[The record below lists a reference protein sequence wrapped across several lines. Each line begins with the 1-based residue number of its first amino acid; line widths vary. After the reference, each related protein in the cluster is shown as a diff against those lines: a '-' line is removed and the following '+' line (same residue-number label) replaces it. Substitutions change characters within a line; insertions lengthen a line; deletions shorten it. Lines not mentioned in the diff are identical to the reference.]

1 MKRNFYLQHPLMAM
15 CDPRMQQLTEKEGLR
30 GLGAYWVIIEKLGM
44 LPEPRARQEYLRPHC
59 DGKKITLAYLL
70 KIIREY
76 GLFELE
82 EDGYFTPKELN
93 PPRKNDEKTAKKGEA
108 EPYSKAK
115 NDEKRQKTP
124 RENAEKQLPKT
135 SNTLENSKLPKT
147 AEKNNKENINNHIKT
162 TAASAAEEETAAD
175 ADRPLPPSDAG
186 GVPPS
191 TSGGAQTTCDGNDDD
206 DNDDGSDRSQDPG
219 HPVRP
224 WREMVDN
231 LTLESSWLDIA
242 CMKSGYGCLLKRHIR
257 EAVKIFKQ
265 HIEAYGKGGNL
276 LEISDVQGYF
286 VNYVSAGSRTSHA
299 LHEALC
305 SLDTKQQAT
314 APPDPYRYELLVDGR
329 RTYLGC
335 PIPDGAPPRPD
346 NTAFWNETTRSW
358 TSQTPPPSSKKPKQ
372 KPG

>member
-1 MKRNFYLQHPLMAM
+1 MY
-15 CDPRMQQLTEKEGLR
+15 DPRMQQLTEKEGLR

-147 AEKNNKENINNHIKT
+147 AEKNNKENINNYIKT
-162 TAASAAEEETAAD
+162 TAASATEEETAAA
-175 ADRPLPPSDAG
+175 ADRSLRPSDAG
-186 GVPPS
+186 GVPPA
-191 TSGGAQTTCDGNDDD
+191 TSGGAQTACDGNGDDD
-206 DNDDGSDRSQDPG
+206 GN
-219 HPVRP
+219 
-224 WREMVDN
+224 
-231 LTLESSWLDIA
+231 
-242 CMKSGYGCLLKRHIR
+242 
-257 EAVKIFKQ
+257 
-265 HIEAYGKGGNL
+265 GGNNGDQSQSRDTPCGRGAKWRTTL
-276 LEISDVQGYF
+276 
-286 VNYVSAGSRTSHA
+286 SAKAPGWTS
-299 LHEALC
+299 LHEKRLRMPAETPHPG
-305 SLDTKQQAT
+305 SGEDIQAT
-314 APPDPYRYELLVDGR
+314 
-329 RTYLGC
+329 C
-335 PIPDGAPPRPD
+335 
-346 NTAFWNETTRSW
+346 
-358 TSQTPPPSSKKPKQ
+358 
-372 KPG
+372 